1 MYTYSAI
8 VLFFF
13 FLCFFTSTSV
23 LICVFSCC
31 FFFLFARCALSH
43 SPIHTHTHFLAAAT
57 QHQRSQ
63 ITVYSCVRYVWDW
76 RSCQIAF
83 VVFDSVLVT
92 DSSRGLTDQY
102 RIYMVV
108 VDWRVFLVHRW
119 LYGGSDRWRW
129 RQRRRLPFG

>member
-13 FLCFFTSTSV
+13 V
-23 LICVFSCC
+23 LFHFDECVDMCVFML
-31 FFFLFARCALSH
+31 FFFLYSLVARFLTL
-43 SPIHTHTHFLAAAT
+43 PYTHTHFLAAAT

-108 VDWRVFLVHRW
+108 VDWRGFLVHRR